1 MFSLWEVK
9 LLKDKVLEGKKVIVE
24 EIKDKVEKAQG
35 VVLVD
40 YRGLNVAELTELR
53 RNYKEAG
60 VDYKVYKNT
69 MMRFAFK
76 DAGFE
81 EFNEYLVGPNA
92 LVFGFEDPVQ
102 PAKITEEFAKEHDN
116 LEIKAGI
123 VDGKIIGIEE
133 IKELASLPSREVL
146 IAQTLG
152 GLNAPIA
159 GFANVLQGTVRN
171 LVYALSA
178 IREQQEGQEA

>member
-1 MFSLWEVK
+1 MR
-9 LLKDKVLEGKKVIVE
+9 DKVLEEKKQIVE
-24 EIKDKVEKAQG
+24 EIKEKVDKAQG

-40 YRGLNVAELTELR
+40 YRGLNVEELTQLR

-76 DAGFE
+76 DAGLE
-81 EFNEYLVGPNA
+81 EFNQHLTGPNA
-92 LVFGFEDPVQ
+92 VAFGFDDPVQ
-102 PAKITEEFAKEHDN
+102 AAKITEEFAKKHSK

-133 IKELASLPSREVL
+133 IKNLASLPSREVL
-146 IAQTLG
+146 VAQALG
-152 GLNAPIA
+152 GLNAPIT
-159 GFANVLQGTVRN
+159 GFANVLQGTIRN
-171 LVYALSA
+171 LVYALNA
-178 IREQQEGQEA
+178 VKEKQEGLEA

>member
-1 MFSLWEVK
+1 MKEKILQE
-9 LLKDKVLEGKKVIVE
+9 KKQIVN
-24 EIKDKVEKAQG
+24 EIKEKVDKSQG
-35 VVLVD
+35 IVLVD
-40 YRGLNVAELTELR
+40 YRGLNVEELTELR
-53 RNYKEAG
+53 RNYREAG

-81 EFNEYLVGPNA
+81 EFNQHLTGPNA
-92 LVFGFEDPVQ
+92 VAFGFDDPVQ
-102 PAKITEEFAKEHDN
+102 AAKVTEEFAKNHDK

-123 VDGKIIGIEE
+123 VDGKIISIEE
-133 IKELASLPSREVL
+133 IKDLAALPSKEVL

-159 GFANVLQGTVRN
+159 GFANVLQGTIRN
-171 LVYALSA
+171 LVYALNA
-178 IREQQEGQEA
+178 VREKQEA

>member
-1 MFSLWEVK
+1 MR
-9 LLKDKVLEGKKVIVE
+9 DKVLEEKKQIVE
-24 EIKDKVEKAQG
+24 EIKEKVEKAQG

-40 YRGLNVAELTELR
+40 YRGLNVEELTQLR

-81 EFNEYLVGPNA
+81 EFNQYLTGPNA
-92 LVFGFEDPVQ
+92 VAFGFDDPVQ
-102 PAKITEEFAKEHDN
+102 AAKISEEFAKKHDK

-123 VDGKIIGIEE
+123 VDGKIIGIDE
-133 IKELASLPSREVL
+133 IKNLANLPSKEVL
-146 IAQTLG
+146 IAQALA
-152 GLNAPIA
+152 GLNGPIA
-159 GFANVLQGTVRN
+159 GFANVLQGTIRN
-171 LVYALSA
+171 LVYALNA
-178 IREQQEGQEA
+178 VREKQEGIEA

>member
-1 MFSLWEVK
+1 VK
-9 LLKDKVLEGKKVIVE
+9 RLKEKILQEKKQIVN
-24 EIKDKVEKAQG
+24 EIKEKVDKSQG
-35 VVLVD
+35 IVLVD
-40 YRGLNVAELTELR
+40 YRGLNVEELTELR
-53 RNYKEAG
+53 RNYREAG

-81 EFNEYLVGPNA
+81 EFNQHLTGPNA
-92 LVFGFEDPVQ
+92 VAFGFDDPVQ
-102 PAKITEEFAKEHDN
+102 AAKVTEEFAKNHDK

-123 VDGKIIGIEE
+123 VDGKIISIEE
-133 IKELASLPSREVL
+133 IKDLAALPSKEVL

-159 GFANVLQGTVRN
+159 GFANVLQGTIRN
-171 LVYALSA
+171 LVYALNA
-178 IREQQEGQEA
+178 VREKQEA

>member
-1 MFSLWEVK
+1 MKEE
-9 LLKDKVLEGKKVIVE
+9 VLEAKKAIVE

-35 VVLVD
+35 LVLVD
-40 YRGLNVAELTELR
+40 YRGLNVEEITELR
-53 RNYKEAG
+53 RNYREAG

-76 DAGFE
+76 DTGFE

-102 PAKITEEFAKEHDN
+102 PAKITEEFAKDHDE

-123 VDGKIIGIEE
+123 VDGRIVGVDE

-159 GFANVLQGTVRN
+159 GLANVLQGTIRN
-171 LVYALSA
+171 LVYALNA
-178 IREQQEGQEA
+178 IKDKQEGQEA

>member
-1 MFSLWEVK
+1 
-9 LLKDKVLEGKKVIVE
+9 LKEEVLEAKKAIVE

-35 VVLVD
+35 LVLVD
-40 YRGLNVAELTELR
+40 YRGLNVEEITELR
-53 RNYKEAG
+53 RNYREAG

-76 DAGFE
+76 DTGFE

-102 PAKITEEFAKEHDN
+102 PAKITEEFAKDHDE

-123 VDGKIIGIEE
+123 VDGRIVGVDE

-159 GFANVLQGTVRN
+159 GLANVLQGTIRN
-171 LVYALSA
+171 LVYALNA
-178 IREQQEGQEA
+178 IKDKQEGQEA